1 MSLFLVAA
9 GDVTL
14 GGGVD
19 LVPPVWRTIGSLA
32 LVLALLAG
40 LAWVLRR
47 TRTVR
52 QARGA
57 LTIEAGLALGERR
70 SLAIVTVD
78 GRRLLLGLAPN
89 HVSLVTELS
98 RPATF
103 DGAMQQAIGM
113 DAQAPSTE
121 GMARR

>member
-1 MSLFLVAA
+1 VNLFLVAA

-19 LVPPVWRTIGSLA
+19 LVPPFWRTAGSLV

-47 TRTVR
+47 ARTVR
-52 QARGA
+52 QTRGA

-103 DGAMQQAIGM
+103 DTAMQQAIGP
-113 DAQAPSTE
+113 DAPVAPA
-121 GMARR
+121 GGVLQR